1 MCAEGLS
8 CLISHFATKGD
19 IGGLG
24 ITRGGQRWSHLLLA
38 DDCLLFCRA
47 SLTEW
52 EQVSQLLSQYKK
64 ALGQTL
70 NLQKTSIFFS
80 KNTSFEVKNP
90 IVQ

>member
-8 CLISHFATKGD
+8 CLISHF
-19 IGGLG
+19 GGLD
-24 ITRGGQRWSHLLLA
+24 ITRGGQRLSHLLFA
-38 DDCLLFCRA
+38 DDCLVFCRA

-52 EQVSQLLSQYKK
+52 EQVSQLLSQSKK

-70 NLQKTSIFFS
+70 NLQKTCIFFG
-80 KNTSFEVKNP
+80 KNTSFEVKNL